1 MGADDLRSRWTIRG
15 DPALLAD
22 AATALRAARAEQIFG
37 SRFPGEYVMAG
48 IARLL
53 ESLAYEMRVD
63 DSALTRDVVLAATD
77 MSRHVLRYLPELD
90 DAITDRPHDEDPDT
104 APEDLPD
111 GADSTREDG
120 PGS

>member
-1 MGADDLRSRWTIRG
+1 MDSRDLRSRWTIRG
-15 DPALLAD
+15 DPALLSD
-22 AATALRAARAEQIFG
+22 AAAALRAARAEQIFG

-53 ESLAYEMRVD
+53 ESLAYEMRTD

-90 DAITDRPHDEDPDT
+90 DATSDRPHDAESDT
-104 APEDLPD
+104 APADLRD
-111 GADSTREDG
+111 DVDAAREDG